1 MERVRTGRQ
10 ARDHRFARNQ
20 IYRVVPGDICHG
32 GVLLTEE
39 ATKKEIYRLVLGN
52 RYHGDRF
59 AEEEDE
65 GEEPEKEEPEE
76 EEPDRDSSRHHL
88 EGGLSEMIYGIL
100 KRVEL
105 AA

>member
-1 MERVRTGRQ
+1 MEQVRIGRQ
-10 ARDHRFARNQ
+10 ARDHLFARNQ
-20 IYRVVPGDICHG
+20 IYRVVPGGICHG
-32 GVLLTEE
+32 GVLLAAEE
-39 ATKKEIYRLVLGN
+39 AKKEIYRLVLGD

-65 GEEPEKEEPEE
+65 GEEPEE

-88 EGGLSEMIYGIL
+88 EGGLSEMLYGNL